1 MKKFFAVLALVTVG
15 ASMAHAGNGNSGGDG
30 CGLGWQIFDKKT
42 LVGTFIRGTTNSVV
56 PPSFGMTTGTI
67 GCDQHPIA
75 MNNQEAVQYVAA
87 NYESLMIEAAQGNG
101 EYVTAFGATLN
112 CGSSEFGAL
121 LQKNYKALSTVK
133 NAADFVGAVKG
144 EMTKANLCI

>member
-1 MKKFFAVLALVTVG
+1 MKKLFAILALVTVG
-15 ASMAHAGNGNSGGDG
+15 SSFAHANGGGSDG
-30 CGLGWQIFDKKT
+30 CGLGWQVYDKKT

-75 MNNQEAVQYVAA
+75 KNNMEAVQYVAE
-87 NYESLMIEAAQGNG
+87 NYESLMIEAAQGSG
-101 EYVTAFGATLN
+101 EYVNAFGATLN
-112 CGSSEFGAL
+112 CSNTEFGSL
-121 LQKNYKALSTVK
+121 LQKNYKSLSTVK

-144 EMTKANLCI
+144 EMAKANLCI

>member
-1 MKKFFAVLALVTVG
+1 
-15 ASMAHAGNGNSGGDG
+15 
-30 CGLGWQIFDKKT
+30 
-42 LVGTFIRGTTNSVV
+42 
-56 PPSFGMTTGTI
+56 MTTGTI
-67 GCDQHPIA
+67 GCDQHEIA

-101 EYVTAFGATLN
+101 EYVSAFGATLN
-112 CGSSEFGAL
+112 CSNAQFGAL

-144 EMTKANLCI
+144 EMSKANLCI